1 MNIHY
6 RIEPEDFLAL
16 QKNSRETSA
25 HTQKRLRLLSTL
37 CLISVFFVFFKPVI
51 NSDIPLYIKFGHPI
65 FQAFIWSIVIFPLL
79 EHFLFYLKCQYRI
92 FRLKKINYF
101 SERNVTIDDRGIT
114 ISSSKETNFFS
125 WNHFI
130 RMNEDPF
137 RYYLYLSEKVIVLIK
152 KNGSNLTEKEEKELQ
167 ELFLNY
173 TKNLTHNEIKKNIPI
188 LNTKLKIILMIT
200 YIIIMSIEYY
210 QSFHLAELENKIEG
224 LFEGTFSESANL
236 ILKEEITNDQ
246 IMELQE
252 ELDSIQTIGNN
263 QILKSK
269 LTILLDIAENQF
281 NQLKTLQRKQTS
293 RTYVGESENWKLES
307 YKIEASPLKFRTY
320 KGILSMKN
328 TDNFPANYFKVETH
342 LVIRGNQDIHL
353 SERAFSRSDK
363 NLLEEEMDLTKQST
377 GEVKFDGPLILY
389 NETKPV
395 LLEDITEVYLNIE
408 WQGMNE
414 ENINSEKIIL
424 R

>member
-1 MNIHY
+1 
-6 RIEPEDFLAL
+6 
-16 QKNSRETSA
+16 
-25 HTQKRLRLLSTL
+25 
-37 CLISVFFVFFKPVI
+37 
-51 NSDIPLYIKFGHPI
+51 
-65 FQAFIWSIVIFPLL
+65 
-79 EHFLFYLKCQYRI
+79 
-92 FRLKKINYF
+92 
-101 SERNVTIDDRGIT
+101 
-114 ISSSKETNFFS
+114 
-125 WNHFI
+125 
-130 RMNEDPF
+130 MNEDPF
-137 RYYLYLSEKVIVLIK
+137 RYYLYLNERVIVLIK

-173 TKNLTHNEIKKNIPI
+173 TKNLTHTEIKRNIPI
-188 LNTKLKIILMIT
+188 LNTKLKIVLMIT

-210 QSFHLAELENKIEG
+210 QSFHLEELENRIKG

-246 IMELQE
+246 IMELRE

-281 NQLKTLQRKQTS
+281 NQLKTMQRKQTS

-320 KGILSMKN
+320 KGTLSMKN
-328 TDNFPANYFKVETH
+328 TDNFPVNYFKVETH
-342 LVIRGNQDIHL
+342 LVIRGNQDVYL
-353 SERAFSRSDK
+353 FERAFSRSDK

-377 GEVKFDGPLILY
+377 GEVIFDGPLILY
-389 NETKPV
+389 NETEPV

-408 WQGMNE
+408 WQGINE